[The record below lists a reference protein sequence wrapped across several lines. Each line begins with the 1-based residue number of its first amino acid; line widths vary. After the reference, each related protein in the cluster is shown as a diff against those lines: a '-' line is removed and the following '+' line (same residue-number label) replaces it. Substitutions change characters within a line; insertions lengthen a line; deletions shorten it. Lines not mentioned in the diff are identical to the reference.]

1 MGSLNGRISVPYLG
15 PYAASKHALEA
26 LSDALRI
33 ELRTWGISVSLIEP
47 GAISTPIW
55 EKSFAAADALEAEAA
70 PEGVALYEA
79 DLAAVRAVSR
89 ERAQKASPVE
99 HVVRAVVHA
108 LTARRPKPRYPIGFE
123 TRFLFFA
130 HGRVPDRI
138 WDWILRRTM
147 GLP

>member
-89 ERAQKASPVE
+89 QRAQSASPVE

-108 LTARRPKPRYPIGFE
+108 LTARRPKPRYPIGFQ

-138 WDWILRRTM
+138 WDWILKRTL